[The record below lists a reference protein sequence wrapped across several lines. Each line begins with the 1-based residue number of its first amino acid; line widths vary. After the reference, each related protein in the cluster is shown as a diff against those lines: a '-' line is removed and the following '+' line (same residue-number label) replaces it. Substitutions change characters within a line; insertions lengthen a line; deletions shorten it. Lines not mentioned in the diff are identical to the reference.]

1 MRKVVLFMHTSLDG
15 YVQGPDTWDLN
26 WVSYDEELVEYADEV
41 VRSVG
46 STVYG
51 RVTYEGMKGYWP
63 TVLDNPSSSEHDIQH
78 ATWLNNITKIVV
90 SGSMKET
97 DWNNT
102 VLIQDN
108 VVEEIRKLKQQPGK
122 DLVIFGSPTL
132 SHFFM
137 QHDLIDEYRLTVS
150 PVVLG
155 GGIPLFK
162 DIKERTKLKL
172 LDTRT
177 LKSGVVILHYETVRK

>member
-15 YVQGPDTWDLN
+15 LVQGRKKGDFGWI
-26 WVSYDEELVEYADEV
+26 SYDQDLVDYADEV
-41 VRSVG
+41 VDSARA
-46 STVYG
+46 TVYG

-63 TVLDNPSSSEHDIQH
+63 TVLDNPRSSEHDVKH
-78 ATWLNNITKIVV
+78 AAWLEQITKVVV
-90 SGSMKET
+90 SHTMEST

-102 VLIQDN
+102 ILIREN
-108 VVEEIRKLKQQPGK
+108 VVEEINKLKQLPGK

-137 QHDLIDEYRLTVS
+137 KHDLIDEYRLTVS

-155 GGIPLFK
+155 EGVPLFK
-162 DIKERTKLKL
+162 DSKVRSKLKL
-172 LDTRT
+172 LDTRAYP
-177 LKSGVVILHYETVRK
+177 SGAVILHYETVR